1 MHPIF
6 YMFSKEDFYYH
17 YAGTKNVGD
26 KNSRRG
32 VTRKNKALSKKRR
45 KMAKA
50 SRRLNRRA
58 G

>member
-1 MHPIF
+1 
-6 YMFSKEDFYYH
+6 MFSKEDFYYH